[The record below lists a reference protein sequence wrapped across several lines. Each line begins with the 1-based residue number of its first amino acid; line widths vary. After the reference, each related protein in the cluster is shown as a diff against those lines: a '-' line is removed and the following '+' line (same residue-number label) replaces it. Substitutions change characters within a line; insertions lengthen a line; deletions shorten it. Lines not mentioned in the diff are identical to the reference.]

1 MNTTKIAGIV
11 GKVLE
16 YGIAIV
22 GTILFLMILLN
33 GNVDAIYYALKLSIW
48 SIYLGAGIAILFG
61 VYHFVANVKNNPKSL
76 IGIVS
81 FVVIIVVSRMLAKNA
96 EVTDALMTKAD
107 ESQILM
113 TDTGLYMVY
122 ILMGIA
128 ILAIVLSEV
137 SRLFK

>member
-107 ESQILM
+107 EIQILM